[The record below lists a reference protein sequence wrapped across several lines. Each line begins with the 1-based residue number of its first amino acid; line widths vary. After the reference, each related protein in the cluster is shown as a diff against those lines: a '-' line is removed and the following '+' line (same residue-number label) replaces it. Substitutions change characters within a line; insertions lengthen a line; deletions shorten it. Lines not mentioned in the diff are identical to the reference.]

1 MSRIASND
9 DLVDAARVPDHDASD
24 RDVPDFDVPGLIRRV
39 RRVCDLN
46 QLELAGRLGVSQSTI
61 GRWETGA
68 AEPTVSMFT
77 TLVAL
82 AGWSLSVRDENAEA
96 VRPMRPDGVRDAA
109 GRRRPAHLD
118 VKPRKPLPSSWGRKV
133 VDRHAPGRV
142 SRDADRRTTALV
154 DDDHPTEQDIDDYV
168 AAWRRGLEEW
178 RREFAERVR
187 AMQLAEDPKCE
198 DPCHCLDGCFEV
210 PGCLTTCECTCE
222 PALFEP
228 GGNRA
233 GCVDRLEGGAECGP
247 ILVRSMVRER
257 ARLPSP
263 PRRAR

>member
-1 MSRIASND
+1 MSRTASND
-9 DLVDAARVPDHDASD
+9 DLVDAVRVPTRDAPD
-24 RDVPDFDVPGLIRRV
+24 GGVPDFDVPGLIRRV

-46 QLELAGRLGVSQSTI
+46 QLELAERLGVSQSTI

-118 VKPRKPLPSSWGRKV
+118 VKPRRPTYTSWGRKI
-133 VDRHAPGRV
+133 VDREAPGRV
-142 SRDADRRTTALV
+142 NRGAGRRRK
-154 DDDHPTEQDIDDYV
+154 ES
-168 AAWRRGLEEW
+168 
-178 RREFAERVR
+178 AERVR
-187 AMQLAEDPKCE
+187 AMRLAEDPRCE

-210 PGCLTTCECTCE
+210 PGCLTTCDCTCE

-228 GGNRA
+228 GGTEPVA
-233 GCVDRLEGGAECGP
+233 WTDPEAELSG
-247 ILVRSMVRER
+247 L
-257 ARLPSP
+257 LF
-263 PRRAR
+263 